1 MSPDATSSTKAM
13 ATWPTTRTR
22 CPRSCSAGVL
32 DAPWH
37 ATPDNGNRPE
47 QQTCPERA
55 EQRECDDRRPER
67 DLVQPGQAIRAV
79 GDEETDSDVGQ
90 AEPQRP
96 AHESQ
101 GQALGELL
109 PRDPAPTSAERSAD
123 GELLLACLGPN
134 EDEIRHVCADEQ
146 HQQAQSAHQD
156 AESHPDISDHIV
168 LQRASVGCH
177 GHFLEQFAYALVLS
191 PIPPDASDVRI
202 RLRDTKAWFQPTDT
216 VVTELVGPVGGQ
228 ALREEDVRRQVYE
241 AKIARHDA
249 DDLVRNK
256 IDDHRPAENLPVASE
271 SPLPVAVGE
280 DHRSRA
286 AR

>member
-1 MSPDATSSTKAM
+1 MRPDATSSTKAM

-22 CPRSCSAGVL
+22 CPRSCSRAGV
-32 DAPWH
+32 AP
-37 ATPDNGNRPE
+37 
-47 QQTCPERA
+47 RA
-55 EQRECDDRRPER
+55 FSMRRGTRRPTTATVPNSR
-67 DLVQPGQAIRAV
+67 LVPSAESSANATTAGPSVISCSLGKSAVRAV

-146 HQQAQSAHQD
+146 HQQAQSAHED
-156 AESHPDISDHIV
+156 AESHTDISDHIV
-168 LQRASVGCH
+168 LQRASVGSD

-249 DDLVRNK
+249 DDLEIGR
-256 IDDHRPAENLPVASE
+256 ASCRE
-271 SPLPVAVGE
+271 
-280 DHRSRA
+280 R
-286 AR
+286 